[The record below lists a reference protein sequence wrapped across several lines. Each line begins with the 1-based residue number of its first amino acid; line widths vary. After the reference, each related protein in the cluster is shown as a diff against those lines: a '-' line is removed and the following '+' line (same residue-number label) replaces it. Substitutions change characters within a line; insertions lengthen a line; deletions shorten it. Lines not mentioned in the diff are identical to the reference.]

1 METLD
6 AILTR
11 RSIRR
16 YTQEPVP
23 ETVIAEILRAAMSAP
38 SAGNQQPWQFVV
50 IADRRLRHEIP
61 TFHPYA
67 QMLREAPVAI
77 VVCGDLRLESYRGYW
92 IQDCSAATQNLLLA
106 AHAKGLGA
114 VWVGIYP
121 KEDRVA
127 RLQQL
132 LGLPAEVIP
141 LAVVPIGHP
150 AERIPPANSLR
161 RLAGPSRS
169 LVGADPPRLRR
180 LSPPP
185 RRSSRPAIPSGS

>member
-1 METLD
+1 VETLD

-16 YTQEPVP
+16 YTPEPVP

-121 KEDRVA
+121 KEERVA
-127 RLQQL
+127 RLRQL

-150 AERIPPANSLR
+150 AERIPPATR
-161 RLAGPSRS
+161 YDASR
-169 LVGADPPRLRR
+169 VHRDRW
-180 LSPPP
+180 
-185 RRSSRPAIPSGS
+185 